1 MPEFTI
7 HQFSRQMPSKL
18 RRHPRESEKGAVRC
32 GRRASFSTRGQC
44 GRLARFAC
52 LTTTISKHQRHDL
65 ASFLWSRCRNSPF
78 FPSNSIN
85 SHQRHP
91 DLTRFFFETEMLQI
105 FPVCMIIWPS
115 KGMFTPYGHFSL
127 KILEFIFT
135 RDISV

>member
-1 MPEFTI
+1 MVDERAFRPED
-7 HQFSRQMPSKL
+7 S
-18 RRHPRESEKGAVRC
+18 
-32 GRRASFSTRGQC
+32 

-52 LTTTISKHQRHDL
+52 LTTTTTIWRV
-65 ASFLWSRCRNSPF
+65 SFGPGAEIHHV

-105 FPVCMIIWPS
+105 FPVCMINWHS